1 MQEQLYHRQHQYSYT
16 HQQNGGGGEVCPCT
30 SIAGQ
35 DNPFYR
41 HDMNY
46 YNVAG
51 GASITS
57 GAHNAGMAAL
67 FTALLLL
74 LSLGGLQYILHCY
87 RWLREN

>member
-1 MQEQLYHRQHQYSYT
+1 
-16 HQQNGGGGEVCPCT
+16 
-30 SIAGQ
+30 
-35 DNPFYR
+35 
-41 HDMNY
+41 MNY